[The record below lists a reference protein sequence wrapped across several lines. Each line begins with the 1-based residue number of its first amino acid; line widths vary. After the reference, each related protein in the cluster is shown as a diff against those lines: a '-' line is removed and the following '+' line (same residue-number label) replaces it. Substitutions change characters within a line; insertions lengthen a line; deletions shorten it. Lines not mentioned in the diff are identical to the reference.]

1 MLGKYFLISFNET
14 YMPASDEQI
23 LSNFLTKHPE
33 IEIFE
38 VMLPDVNGKLRG
50 KWIERNNICKVL
62 NGDLKLP
69 LTTIAFDIWGRD
81 PSSWVY
87 QSGDEDGVCNVDIR
101 TLTSVPWLKR
111 PTAQIMMSLN
121 NVDNTPCPYDVRNIL
136 RNIISRFETLNLKAM
151 PAFEMEFSLFDKTNN
166 EKGQPVHSQK
176 NLSGIDAG
184 QTYGLECMQDM
195 SEFMHGVRD
204 AAKAQNLPIDTLI
217 KEAAPSQYEINLY
230 HQPDPLI
237 ASDQAVILQR
247 AIKGVAKN
255 LDLRASFMAKPFA
268 DLAGNGMHMHCSL
281 VDEDGNNAFNNGTDE
296 GNELLQHAIAGC
308 LATLNDCMLI
318 FAPHLNSYRRFK
330 EGSHV
335 PMTATWGYENRTV
348 AIRVPAGSHKAM
360 RIEHRVAGADAN
372 PYLVSSAIIA
382 GMLYGIEN
390 KLAAPDAMKGN
401 TYTQMPASL
410 PCTWLNAIDHFKN
423 SEFIA
428 QYLGEEFQRVYIATK
443 EQEIAVFNEHI
454 TLLEYDSYI

>member
-1 MLGKYFLISFNET
+1 MS
-14 YMPASDEQI
+14 
-23 LSNFLTKHPE
+23 LSNVEILNKFLKDHPE
-33 IEIFE
+33 IEVFE
-38 VMLPDVNGKLRG
+38 VMLPDINGKLRG
-50 KWIERNNICKVL
+50 KWIERNNISKVI
-62 NGDLKLP
+62 NGGLKLP

-81 PSSWVY
+81 ASSWVY
-87 QSGDEDGVCNVDIR
+87 QTGDEDGVCIVDIR
-101 TLTSVPWLKR
+101 TLTTVPWLNR
-111 PTAQIMMSLN
+111 PTAQVIMSLN
-121 NVDNTPCPYDVRNIL
+121 DFNNTPCQYDVRNIL
-136 RNIISRFETLNLKAM
+136 HSIITRFEKVGLSAM
-151 PAFEMEFSLFDKTNN
+151 PAFEMEFSLFDKSNDPQ
-166 EKGQPVHSQK
+166 GRPIHSQQ
-176 NLSGIDAG
+176 NSSGIDAG
-184 QTYGLECMQDM
+184 QTYGLDCMQDM

-217 KEAAPSQYEINLY
+217 TEAAPSQYEINLY
-230 HQPDPLI
+230 HQPDALI
-237 ASDQAVILQR
+237 ASDQALLLQR
-247 AIKGVAKN
+247 TIKGVAKQ

-281 VDEDGNNAFNNGTDE
+281 LDKDGNNAFNNNTDE

-308 LATLNDCMLI
+308 LATLEDSMLI

-372 PYLVSSAIIA
+372 PYLVATAIIA

-390 KLAAPDAMKGN
+390 KLTAPEAIIGN
-401 TYTQMPASL
+401 AYEQVPASL
-410 PCTWLNAIDHFKN
+410 PNSWLQSIEHFKH

-428 QYLGEEFQRVYIATK
+428 QYFGEEFQRVFTVTK
-443 EQEIAVFNEHI
+443 EQELEEFNNQM
-454 TLLEYDSYI
+454 TALEYETYL